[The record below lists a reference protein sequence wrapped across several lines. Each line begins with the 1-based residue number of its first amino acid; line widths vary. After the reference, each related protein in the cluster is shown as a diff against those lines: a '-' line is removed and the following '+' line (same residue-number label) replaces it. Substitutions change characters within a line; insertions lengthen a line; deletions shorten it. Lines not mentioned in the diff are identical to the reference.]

1 MDRRVFLGVLAAS
14 AVAALTAGA
23 LVGDGFYTPPQITPR
38 GTGGVPRLRPRPV
51 PAGFPVPIRFSP
63 PSLTK
68 IPLPGGGAFF
78 GLPGDGNLL
87 ALTVDD
93 GDNSEV
99 VGLYAKFI
107 ADTGMRLTFFVNGS
121 RAAWTDNAPALRPLV
136 DNGQVQMGNHT
147 WSHPNLTK
155 LSNAEIVQE
164 LQTNE
169 DFIVNTFGLTAKPYF
184 RPPYGYHDDRVDAV
198 AASIGYS
205 TPVMWYGSLA
215 DSTELNDGQ
224 LMAQA
229 NQWILP
235 QHIVIG
241 HANWLTV
248 TRHYDEIVHLIRNR
262 GLVPVTLDDVFL
274 RP

>member
-1 MDRRVFLGVLAAS
+1 MFLGALAAS
-14 AVAALTAGA
+14 AVAALTGGA
-23 LVGDGFYTPPQITPR
+23 FIGDGFYTPPVINPK
-38 GTGGVPRLRPRPV
+38 GTGGVPRLHPRPE
-51 PAGFPVPIRFSP
+51 PAALPVPIRFGP
-63 PSLTK
+63 PNLARV
-68 IPLPGGGAFF
+68 PLPGGGSLF

-93 GDNSEV
+93 GGNSEV
-99 VGLYAKFI
+99 VGLYAKFV
-107 ADTGMRLTFFVNGS
+107 ADTGMRLTFFLNGS
-121 RAAWTDNAPALRPLV
+121 RASWTDNAPALRPLV

-147 WSHPNLTK
+147 WSHPDLTQ
-155 LSNAEIVQE
+155 LSDSDIVYQ
-164 LQTNE
+164 LQANE
-169 DFIVNTFGLTAKPYF
+169 DFIVNTYGLTAKPYF
-184 RPPYGYHDDRVDAV
+184 RPPFGYHDDRVDAV

-205 TPVMWYGSLA
+205 QPVMWYGSLA
-215 DSTELNDGQ
+215 DSGELTDDQ

-248 TRHYDEIVHLIRNR
+248 TRHYDEIVHLIRDR
-262 GLVPVTLDDVFL
+262 ALVPVTLDDVFL